1 MNNLLALMGCF
12 CVFTAPLKDFNQQAL
27 SLVQSEEKPKKE
39 QLFTVYSTKYV
50 LPSTIIDDFFRAS
63 KITTYSYD
71 KEEINKIKL
80 QKFQIFEKNFE
91 DTKFLLEKFMSIKF
105 ETDDKKTYYEVKVN

>member
-1 MNNLLALMGCF
+1 MGCL
-12 CVFTAPLKDFNQQAL
+12 CILSTFNQNTAFAQ
-27 SLVQSEEKPKKE
+27 VEDKPKKE
-39 QLFTVYSTKYV
+39 QVFTVYSTKYV

-80 QKFQIFEKNFE
+80 PRFQIFEKNFE
-91 DTKFLLEKFMSIKF
+91 DTKFLLEKFMNVKF
-105 ETDDKKTYYEVKVN
+105 ETDEKKTYYEVKVKK